1 MGLFSILFSLR
12 FKSLGSVT
20 RSHPITAMQTKT
32 TRVPFGQ
39 YFSVD
44 VEHRRL
50 KFNQDETELPGS
62 EPSPIQELSI
72 DMSHSL
78 RACRPDNKSTWDVH
92 NIRRTVS
99 SSPTWPHRFFHR
111 FFSSGYLY
119 SRSFTYFSYSSRI
132 TYCSAI
138 CSLLYEKALK
148 LQ

>member
-39 YFSVD
+39 CFSVD

-99 SSPTWPHRFFHR
+99 SSPTWPHRFCSCCPQQPRAIGWRYLFDA
-111 FFSSGYLY
+111 SGYLY
-119 SRSFTYFSYSSRI
+119 SRSFTYFSYSS
-132 TYCSAI
+132 
-138 CSLLYEKALK
+138 
-148 LQ
+148 